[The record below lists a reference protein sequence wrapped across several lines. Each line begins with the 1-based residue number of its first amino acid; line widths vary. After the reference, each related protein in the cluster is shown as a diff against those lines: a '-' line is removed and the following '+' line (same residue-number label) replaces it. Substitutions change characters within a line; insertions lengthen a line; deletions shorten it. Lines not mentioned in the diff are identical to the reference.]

1 MCVCHMNICI
11 YIYIY
16 IYRGLYV
23 CVYAYT
29 YIYISV
35 CVCVCVYIYIS
46 KAVMTIMTV
55 QKPQAAV
62 SNCGSQSSK
71 VEDGSSPA
79 AGLGYP

>member
-1 MCVCHMNICI
+1 MYIHIHI
-11 YIYIY
+11 YIEDYM
-16 IYRGLYV
+16 

-29 YIYISV
+29 YIYIYISV
-35 CVCVCVYIYIS
+35 CVCVCIYIS

>member
-1 MCVCHMNICI
+1 
-11 YIYIY
+11 
-16 IYRGLYV
+16 
-23 CVYAYT
+23 
-29 YIYISV
+29 
-35 CVCVCVYIYIS
+35 
-46 KAVMTIMTV
+46 MTIMTV